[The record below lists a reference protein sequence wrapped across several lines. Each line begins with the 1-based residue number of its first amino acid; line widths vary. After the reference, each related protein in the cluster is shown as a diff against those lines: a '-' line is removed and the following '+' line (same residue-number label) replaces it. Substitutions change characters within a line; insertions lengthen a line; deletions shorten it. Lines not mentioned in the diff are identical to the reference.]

1 MTVSDLLKSW
11 VFFLCFCFSPGN
23 FTEHNSKKKGPFEIG
38 PCHFRLRV
46 FFSRFWGVSCWV
58 QLNCN
63 YERQAFLQIA
73 LLNFITSISGNT
85 DWLNVRILFS
95 WNGVCLEGTARL
107 FLDGFLLTFN
117 YALAKVYKNGRIW
130 IIRMHKIAIFA
141 WLMLSCFVFFRF
153 CIYPLVC
160 CLVL

>member
-11 VFFLCFCFSPGN
+11 VFFLCFCFSPGS
-23 FTEHNSKKKGPFEIG
+23 FTEHNSKKERS
-38 PCHFRLRV
+38 FRNRPV
-46 FFSRFWGVSCWV
+46 SGWGFFLASGGFPVGCNE
-58 QLNCN
+58 NCN